1 MLMCMVKSRKRTIIP
16 QQNPQQNPRKVSY
29 LTTNYVVMAP
39 EENYLGLSYSDLM
52 QDWYDWL
59 YSDDPD
65 SRNDPQL
72 FYLRGNV
79 MGEKYD
85 TSSISL
91 RSSTKAVVEDIR
103 TIQDRTELKGIT
115 ISTDTAL
122 FFSVYDT
129 LLVLDDVYQGKRLE
143 TTNDLRVNGREDFN
157 KVSAIWATIRTPVQN
172 GWSQPAA
179 IVPRLENYYSES
191 APFTLNVSVNNQ
203 IKREPKWSLAG
214 PKPYTGVALGI
225 FLLIRFVNP
234 GKYRIDFGGISPE
247 DYFTRSIY
255 DVTVE
260 LGQQQG
266 INDISGN
273 SPALPP
279 GL

>member
-1 MLMCMVKSRKRTIIP
+1 MLLGMVSSLARAA
-16 QQNPQQNPRKVSY
+16 
-29 LTTNYVVMAP
+29 YVATDYDVMGP
-39 EENYLGLSYSDLM
+39 SENYLGLSYSDLM

-85 TSSISL
+85 AAAYSL
-91 RSSTKAVVEDIR
+91 RSSTTAVVEDLR
-103 TIQDRTELKGIT
+103 TVQDRTELKGIT
-115 ISTDTAL
+115 ITIDTAL

-129 LLVLDDVYQGKRLE
+129 LLVVDDVYKGKRLE
-143 TTNDLRVNGREDFN
+143 TTNDLRVSGREDFN
-157 KVSAIWATIRTPVQN
+157 HVSAIWATIRKKGGT
-172 GWSQPAA
+172 GWARPTA
-179 IVPRLENYYSES
+179 IVPVLMDFYSES
-191 APFTLNVSVNNQ
+191 APFILAASAGNE
-203 IKREPKWSLAG
+203 IKREPKWYLAG
-214 PKPYTGVALGI
+214 PKQYTGVALGV
-225 FLLIRFVNP
+225 FLLIKFKKT
-234 GKYRIDFGGISPE
+234 GTYRIDFGGISPG

-260 LGQQQG
+260 QGKQLGV
-266 INDISGN
+266 NDISTK